1 MRAKTRNLARGLL
14 AIPILIALLIAT
26 RPVDARAQTGT
37 VAGTITDG
45 VTKQPLVA
53 AQVFVTGTT
62 VGSTSRADGK
72 YSISGVQPGNVEL
85 TVRRIGYAST
95 SRQVQVTAGQTVTAD
110 FELTSAAV
118 SLSEVV
124 VTATGEQRKREIG
137 NAVSTIDVAQ
147 QAELKAPTN
156 VATLIQGN
164 ATGVDITSA
173 SGSVGNA
180 VNIRIRGN
188 TSINLSNTPIVYVDG
203 ARINTDARSRGVGG
217 AMSDRMLDIDPD
229 NIASIEIVKGPA
241 AATLYG
247 TEAAAGVIRITTK
260 TGGSGATRAQFA
272 AHAEYGATWD
282 PNEYPVR
289 AWNPSM
295 DLGPTYKDTT
305 YYINTL
311 KGSVNMPNE
320 GAYYNPFRTGPVSKA
335 GVSLQGGS
343 AGLKYYTSLEFKDQ
357 KGVFQ
362 TNGQRAYNVRGN
374 FTLMP
379 LDNVSVVISNGYT
392 TSSTAYNYNDGES
405 WGYIGAVMLG
415 QPMWAP
421 IRATDPNNGG
431 ASILTCPRALE
442 EARVSRN
449 PLASVTASTCDYDRT
464 FVGNNNFA
472 RLETMDNQVK
482 LERYTGSATLTHTQS
497 DVWANRLTIGYDAY
511 SEYGWNMIPNV
522 PLKVLDNDPQRT
534 VNDVQNRT
542 LTLEGTSALT
552 FRLPGGWTSQS
563 TLGGQYYTTLSREA
577 IATGFRFPP
586 GAGTVGNGAAT
597 EAGEQFNEVRT
608 IGFFAQEQLSYA
620 DRLFITPAVRF
631 DRNSAFGSNL
641 GSVAYPKIAASWVIS
656 DSPWFPQL
664 PVDELRLRAAWGTSG
679 KQPGSFD
686 ASTLLQVT
694 SVTMPDGSAA
704 SGFSTLRQGNPQL
717 KPERGQE
724 LEVGFDGS
732 LFSHRIG
739 LEFTYFDKLTKDALV
754 LRPLPPSNGF
764 PQGLWSNVGGVKN
777 TGFETAV
784 DATFINSESLRWSS
798 RLAVSHVNSEIT
810 KLSAPIPVGG
820 RGLQQHREGFAYG
833 AYFMR
838 PVSLDAAGKVVI
850 GADPIYVGQPTPTYT
865 GTLSSTITLLNDRLT
880 LFGQLAASGGNKQVN
895 YTEVYQ
901 CRQAFGTCAAKY
913 ERGPDG
919 KPTRTAILKADPA
932 ANFQPYMFIYDDSFV
947 KLRSLSANYRLP
959 ASWVRGIGASGAT
972 VTITGTNL
980 GTWTDYPG
988 TDPEINSQGR
998 QNASQRDF
1006 FSAGQ
1011 TRGIEFGLSLTY

>member
-1 MRAKTRNLARGLL
+1 MVLPLL
-14 AIPILIALLIAT
+14 LPLLVA
-26 RPVDARAQTGT
+26 AGAAGAAAQGGT
-37 VAGTITDG
+37 ISGTITDAA
-45 VTKQPLVA
+45 TNQPLVA
-53 AQVFVTGTT
+53 AQVFITGTT
-62 VGSTSRADGK
+62 LGSTTGADGK
-72 YSISGVQPGNVEL
+72 YSISGVQPGTVEVN
-85 TVRRIGYAST
+85 VRRIGYAST
-95 SRQVQVTAGQTVTAD
+95 TRQVQVADGQTATAD
-110 FELTSAAV
+110 FALASAAV
-118 SLSEVV
+118 SLSEIV

-137 NAVSTIDVAQ
+137 NAVSTIDAAR

-173 SGSVGNA
+173 SGTVGNA
-180 VNIRIRGN
+180 VNIKIRGN
-188 TSINLSNTPIVYVDG
+188 TSINLDNTPIVYVDG

-260 TGGSGATRAQFA
+260 NGGTGNTGAQFS
-272 AHAEYGATWD
+272 AHGEYGVSWD

-289 AWNPSM
+289 AWNPFV

-305 YYINTL
+305 YYINSL
-311 KGSVNMPNE
+311 KGSVNMPDE
-320 GAYYNPFRTGPVSKA
+320 GLYYDPFRKGPLGKV
-335 GVSLQGGS
+335 GLSLRGGGE
-343 AGLKYYTSLEFKDQ
+343 ALKYYTSFEFKDQ

-362 TNGQRAYNVRGN
+362 TNSQRAYNVRGN
-374 FTLMP
+374 FTLKP
-379 LDNVSVVISNGYT
+379 RDNVTIAVSNGYT

-421 IRATDPNNGG
+421 IRAVDPNNGG
-431 ASILTCPRALE
+431 ASMVTCPRALE
-442 EARVSRN
+442 EARISGDD
-449 PLASVTASTCDYDRT
+449 LADVTASTCDYDRT

-482 LERYTGSATLTHTQS
+482 LERYTGSATVTHTEG
-497 DVWANRLTIGYDAY
+497 DVWTNRFTIGYDAY
-511 SEYGWNMIPNV
+511 SEYGWDMIPNV
-522 PLKVLDNDPQRT
+522 PLKVLDNDPERT
-534 VNDVQNRT
+534 VTDVQNRT
-542 LTLEGTSALT
+542 LTLEGTTALN
-552 FRLPGGWTSQS
+552 FALPGNWNSQT
-563 TLGGQYYTTLSREA
+563 TLGGQYYTTILREA

-586 GAGTVGNGAAT
+586 GAYTVGNGAAT
-597 EAGEQFNEVRT
+597 EGGEQFNEVRT
-608 IGFFAQEQLSYA
+608 IGFFLQQQFSYA

-656 DSPWFPQL
+656 DAPWFPQL
-664 PVDELRLRAAWGTSG
+664 PVDELRLRGAWGTSG

-686 ASTLLQVT
+686 ATTLLEVT

-704 SGFSTLRQGNPQL
+704 SGFSTLRQGNAEL

-724 LEVGFDGS
+724 LELGFDAS
-732 LFSHRIG
+732 LFSHRLG

-764 PQGLWSNVGGVKN
+764 PQGVWSNVGGVKN
-777 TGFETAV
+777 NGFEAAI
-784 DATFINSESLRWSS
+784 DATLISRESLRWTT
-798 RLAVSHVNSEIT
+798 RLSATHVNSKIT
-810 KLSAPIPVGG
+810 ELAAPIPVGG
-820 RGLQQHREGFAYG
+820 RGLQEHREGYAYG

-838 PVSLDAAGKVVI
+838 PVTLDANGQVVI
-850 GADPIYVGQPTPTYT
+850 GPDPVYVGQPTPTYT
-865 GTLSSTITLLNDRLT
+865 GSLSSTLTLLNGHLT
-880 LFGQLAASGGNKQVN
+880 LYGQLAASGGNKQVN

-919 KPTRTAILKADPA
+919 QPTREAILKADPA

-947 KLRSLSANYRLP
+947 KLRSLSAQYALP
-959 ASWVRGIGASGAT
+959 ASWASRLGASGAS
-972 VTITGTNL
+972 VSVTGTNL

-1011 TRGIEFGLSLTY
+1011 TRSVVFGLSLNY

>member
-1 MRAKTRNLARGLL
+1 MPEGKFRRAARVMMLPLL
-14 AIPILIALLIAT
+14 LPLLVA
-26 RPVDARAQTGT
+26 ASAAGAAAQG
-37 VAGTITDG
+37 GTISGTIIDAA
-45 VTKQPLVA
+45 TNQPLVA
-53 AQVFVTGTT
+53 AQVFITGTT
-62 VGSTSRADGK
+62 LGSTTGADGK
-72 YSISGVQPGNVEL
+72 YSISGVQPGTVEVN
-85 TVRRIGYAST
+85 VRRIGYAST
-95 SRQVQVTAGQTVTAD
+95 TRQVQVAEGQTATAD
-110 FELTSAAV
+110 FALNSAAV
-118 SLSEVV
+118 SLSEIV

-137 NAVSTIDVAQ
+137 NAVSTIDAAQ

-173 SGSVGNA
+173 SGTVGNA
-180 VNIRIRGN
+180 VNIKIRGN
-188 TSINLSNTPIVYVDG
+188 TSINLDNTPIVYVDG

-260 TGGSGATRAQFA
+260 NGGTGNTGAQFS
-272 AHAEYGATWD
+272 AHGEYGMAWD

-289 AWNPSM
+289 AWNPFV
-295 DLGPTYKDTT
+295 DIGPTYKDTT
-305 YYINTL
+305 YYINSL
-311 KGSVNMPNE
+311 KGSVDMPDE
-320 GAYYNPFRTGPVSKA
+320 GLYYDPFRNGPLGKV
-335 GVSLQGGS
+335 GLSLRGGS
-343 AGLKYYTSLEFKDQ
+343 EALKYYTSFEFRDQ

-362 TNGQRAYNVRGN
+362 TNSQRAYSARGN
-374 FTLMP
+374 FTLKP
-379 LDNVSVVISNGYT
+379 RENVTIAVSNGYT

-421 IRATDPNNGG
+421 IRAVDPNNGG
-431 ASILTCPRALE
+431 ASMVTCPRALE
-442 EARVSRN
+442 EARISGAD
-449 PLASVTASTCDYDRT
+449 LADVTASTCDYDRT

-482 LERYTGSATLTHTQS
+482 LERYTGSATVTHTEGS
-497 DVWANRLTIGYDAY
+497 VWTNRFTIGYDAY
-511 SEYGWNMIPNV
+511 SEYGWDMIPNV
-522 PLKVLDNDPQRT
+522 PLKVLDNDPERT
-534 VNDVQNRT
+534 VTDVQNRT
-542 LTLEGTSALT
+542 LTLEGTTALN
-552 FRLPGGWTSQS
+552 FALPGNWNSQT
-563 TLGGQYYTTLSREA
+563 TLGGQYYTTVLREA

-586 GAGTVGNGAAT
+586 GAPTVGNGAAT

-608 IGFFAQEQLSYA
+608 IGFFVQQQFSYA

-656 DSPWFPQL
+656 DAPWFPQL
-664 PVDELRLRAAWGTSG
+664 PVDELRLRGAWGTSG

-686 ASTLLQVT
+686 ATTLLQVT
-694 SVTMPDGSAA
+694 SVTLPDGSAA
-704 SGFSTLRQGNPQL
+704 SGFSTLRQGNPRL

-724 LEVGFDGS
+724 LELGFDAS
-732 LFSHRIG
+732 LFEHRLG

-754 LRPLPPSNGF
+754 ERPLPPSNGF
-764 PQGLWSNVGGVKN
+764 TSVWDNVGGVKN
-777 TGFETAV
+777 NGFEAAI
-784 DATFINSESLRWSS
+784 DATLINRESLRWTT
-798 RLAVSHVNSEIT
+798 RLSATHVNSKIT
-810 KLSAPIPVGG
+810 KLAAPIAVGG
-820 RGLQQHREGFAYG
+820 RGLQEHREGYAYG
-833 AYFMR
+833 AYFMN
-838 PVSLDAAGKVVI
+838 PVSLDSNGDIVI
-850 GADPIYVGQPTPTYT
+850 GPEAIYVGQPTPTYT
-865 GTLSSTITLLNDRLT
+865 GTLSSTLTLLNGHLT
-880 LFGQLAASGGNKQVN
+880 LYGQLAASGGNKQVN

-919 KPTRTAILKADPA
+919 QPTREAILKSDPD
-932 ANFQPYMFIYDDSFV
+932 ANFQPYMFIYDDSYV
-947 KLRSLSANYRLP
+947 KLRSLSAQYALP
-959 ASWVRGIGASGAT
+959 SSWASRVGASGAS
-972 VTITGTNL
+972 VSITGTNL

-1011 TRGIEFGLSLTY
+1011 TRSVVFGLSLNY